1 MVLSVWGR
9 AKAARPNLFCTT
21 FLSFGQPY
29 IQLVLAARNDVIMSE
44 NTTVYVGQ
52 IRLWNSIR
60 EFRPVYRKI
69 TKLSKKM
76 LWYVVCDELGNP
88 RRDAKETRIWIKNAD
103 LYLGEPLETKQA
115 E

>member
-1 MVLSVWGR
+1 MVLSIRSR

-52 IRLWNSIR
+52 IRISDTGRN
-60 EFRPVYRKI
+60 YRKI
-69 TKLSKKM
+69 TKLTDKM
-76 LWYVVCDELGNP
+76 LWYVACNADGIEFAN
-88 RRDAKETRIWIKNAD
+88 AKTYRIWIKNAD
-103 LYLGEPLETKQA
+103 LYLGKPLEIKQA